1 MMNVENTER
10 AVDLW
15 RAYIEAKN
23 RITRAMGGISHIE
36 GEFAEQLIA
45 VYMGAEQAIAG
56 QRGYDLL
63 TRDGRRVQV
72 KERGVLEATATTNL
86 GDIHTWEFDILV
98 VVFFDK
104 RNGDLLLAK
113 QFDVETA
120 QAFANNHG
128 NRFVITTSARFMEQG
143 VDITEGVRACMEMAV
158 FAGTLEQTAEEI
170 AEAADPQDVPHAII
184 DIPAVDDAP
193 AGNPGH
199 LSMLEYKEWLAT
211 RVSQSAVN
219 NYMCGLRR
227 ILAESNMD
235 FATFATHIGEL
246 APSYQR
252 GGVNEELGRVYSGA
266 GRAAVNCLVE
276 FMAGRNHQ

>member
-1 MMNVENTER
+1 MMNIENAER

-15 RAYIEAKN
+15 RDYISSKN

-45 VYMGAEQAIAG
+45 VYMGAEQAVAG

-72 KERGVLEATATTNL
+72 KERGVLSATATTNL

-113 QFDVETA
+113 QFSVDVA
-120 QAFANNHG
+120 QANAHAHG
-128 NRFVITTSARFMEQG
+128 NRFVITTSARFMDQG
-143 VDITEGVRACMEMAV
+143 IDITNEVRTCMEMAV
-158 FAGTLEQTAEEI
+158 FAGSIEQNAE
-170 AEAADPQDVPHAII
+170 DVDLQPAPHAVI
-184 DIPAVDDAP
+184 DIPAVAEAP

-199 LSMLEYKEWLAT
+199 LNMSDYKAWLT
-211 RVSQSAVN
+211 NRVKASSVN

-227 ILAESNMD
+227 ILSESDMEFAD
-235 FATFATHIGEL
+235 FAAHITEL

-252 GGVNEELGRVYSGA
+252 GGTNEELGKVYNGA
-266 GRAAVNCLVE
+266 GRAAVNSLIE
-276 FMAGRNHQ
+276 FVAEINRQ